1 MSPHLQQLLMIEKLA
16 ELRRRA
22 QTPTVRVA
30 HAYSPLGLDPAAR
43 RIGLGVGEILGD
55 EVGVTVLYPDQA
67 GRRATSVYM
76 GRLK

>member
-30 HAYSPLGLDPAAR
+30 RASSPLGLDPACR
-43 RIGLGVGEILGD
+43 RIRLG
-55 EVGVTVLYPDQA
+55 A
-67 GRRATSVYM
+67 
-76 GRLK
+76 

>member
-30 HAYSPLGLDPAAR
+30 RAYSPLGLDPPCR
-43 RIGLGVGEILGD
+43 WIQL
-55 EVGVTVLYPDQA
+55 
-67 GRRATSVYM
+67 
-76 GRLK
+76 